1 MLDDNCEFLWFV
13 VVLLSIICTIS
24 KVGNGMDLIFSSSN
38 TFSFRFMLLK
48 KFYFG
53 YEVRLNFYHI

>member
-38 TFSFRFMLLK
+38 TFSSYDLCCLK
-48 KFYFG
+48 GFILGMKYD
-53 YEVRLNFYHI
+53 